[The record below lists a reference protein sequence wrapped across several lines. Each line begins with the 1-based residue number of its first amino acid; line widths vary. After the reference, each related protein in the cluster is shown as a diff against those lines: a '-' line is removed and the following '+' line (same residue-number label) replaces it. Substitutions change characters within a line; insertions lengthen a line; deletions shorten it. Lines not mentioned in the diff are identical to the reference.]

1 MTKSRIKIVAIMLV
15 AVLVLAILSGCGD
28 NQAIGQSGMAGQ
40 SLSNGGVFRL
50 GDNSGGIQQTDSGQ
64 NATAYAFATSS
75 PTLTQ
80 RSTSTPVNNNN
91 SGGVSTAS
99 TGYDDYDIGNGFD
112 NQYDYEFKRYATPTY
127 AYGNKIYEAID
138 AQPSWVSIGFA
149 DNPNQISGTEGDFDE
164 DVLEG
169 CELSVTFKA
178 NNEVKIY
185 ESYPDSEYDEYDAL
199 YEIMDTE
206 YLDTYAGEDMRSNLR
221 FYYSDSDLMYMCRI
235 GGEEV
240 DWADTSDFI
249 VFAPAS

>member
-1 MTKSRIKIVAIMLV
+1 MTKSRIKIITIMLV
-15 AVLVLAILSGCGD
+15 SVLVLAILSGCGD
-28 NQAIGQSGMAGQ
+28 NQAIDQSGMAG

-50 GDNSGGIQQTDSGQ
+50 GDNSGSIQQTDSGQ
-64 NATAYAFATSS
+64 NATAYAFATPSA
-75 PTLTQ
+75 TLAQ
-80 RSTSTPVNNNN
+80 RATATPANN
-91 SGGVSTAS
+91 SGSAVSP
-99 TGYDDYDIGNGFD
+99 GYDDYDIGNGFED
-112 NQYDYEFKRYATPTY
+112 QYDYDFKRYAAPTY

-164 DVLEG
+164 DVLDG

-185 ESYPDSEYDEYDAL
+185 ESYPDSEYYEYDAL

-206 YLDTYAGEDMRSNLR
+206 YLDTYAGEDISNLR
-221 FYYSDSDLMYMCRI
+221 FYYSDSDLMYMCFVA
-235 GGEEV
+235 GE
-240 DWADTSDFI
+240 DDDYADTSDFI